1 MTIVVTGE
9 ALVDLLIDGAG
20 GVTAALGGGPFN
32 TARTV
37 ARLGVDVAF
46 AGVLSLDRF
55 GTQLRQRLAIDGV
68 DLSLAPSTD
77 LPTTL
82 AAAELDEHG
91 VATYR
96 FYVDGTSAPA
106 LAPFALPS
114 DVTAVH
120 AGTLGLVLEPMATT
134 TEALVAALDTAV
146 LLMVDV
152 NCRPKVVADR
162 VAYARRIERIA
173 RRADVV
179 KVSTEDLAYLA
190 DADLDVLET
199 GNGERVI
206 AGLFDAGVRVV
217 LHTDGGRPA
226 HLRTPQHD
234 IQVPVP
240 SVTIADTVG
249 AGDAFG
255 GGFLAWWTRRGF
267 GREQLG
273 DVDALTIATIAA
285 VQVAASTCERVGAD
299 PPHATMLGRTW
310 IA

>member
-1 MTIVVTGE
+1 MTVVVTGE

-20 GVTAALGGGPFN
+20 GVSAALGGGPFN
-32 TARTV
+32 TARTI

-46 AGVLSLDRF
+46 AGVLSNDRF
-55 GTQLRQRLAIDGV
+55 GMRLHDVLTRDGV

-82 AAAELDEHG
+82 AAAELDDHG

-96 FYVDGTSAPA
+96 FYVDRTSAPA
-106 LAPFALPS
+106 LAPFALPAGV
-114 DVTAVH
+114 DRGD

-134 TEALVAALDTAV
+134 TEAIVAGLDASV

-152 NCRPKVVADR
+152 NCRPKVIADR
-162 VAYARRIERIA
+162 DAYIARIRRIA
-173 RRADVV
+173 ARADVV
-179 KVSTEDLAYLA
+179 KVSTEDLAYLG
-190 DADLDVLET
+190 DTDLTDLARDDV
-199 GNGERVI
+199 ERVI
-206 AGLFDAGVRVV
+206 AELLLAGVRVV

-226 HLRTPQHD
+226 HVRPPQLD
-234 IQVPVP
+234 IEVPVP
-240 SVTIADTVG
+240 AVTIADTVG

-255 GGFLAWWTRRGF
+255 GGFLAWWTRRGL
-267 GREQLG
+267 GREQLT
-273 DVDALTIATIAA
+273 DVDALIAATTAA

-299 PPHATMLGRTW
+299 PPRAATLGGTW